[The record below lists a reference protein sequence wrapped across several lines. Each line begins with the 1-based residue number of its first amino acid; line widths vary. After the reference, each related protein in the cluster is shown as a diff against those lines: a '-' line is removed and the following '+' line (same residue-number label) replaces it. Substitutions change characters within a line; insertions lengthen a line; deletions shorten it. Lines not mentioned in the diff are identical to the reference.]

1 MFVKRR
7 NTVLAALAAVVPL
20 ALAACSGGG
29 GETAA
34 QPSGPVTLTWWHN
47 GTTDPIKSVWA
58 QVVADYQKA
67 HPEVTIKAQPL
78 QNEDFNTKVPLALQ
92 SPEPPDIYQSWG
104 AGDLS
109 GQITS
114 GKVADITGDTKAWIE
129 QATGKFGEKWQ
140 VDGKQYG
147 VPFTQHFV
155 GFWYR
160 KDLFQQA
167 GITTPP
173 KTMDELN
180 AAVTALKAKNIAPI
194 SVGGKDRWPD
204 AFYFNYFAIRECS
217 TAVLQQSVKAV
228 KLEDP
233 CWTKAGQ
240 DLKNFLATEPFQT
253 GFAGTPAQQG
263 AGSSA
268 GLVAN
273 GKAAMEL
280 QGDWEPG
287 TMSSLTEDKDLDSKL
302 GWFPFPTV
310 AGGQG
315 DPAAALGGGDGF
327 ACTTRASKACT
338 AFLQYL
344 VSEPVQ
350 TELAA
355 KGTGLPVNAAA
366 AKSLK
371 TDVLRQVNDYGTKA
385 PYVQMYFDRAFP
397 TAVGAALNDAVA
409 NMFAGQGTPE
419 GIVTAVNQ
427 AAAGNK

>member
-20 ALAACSGGG
+20 ALAACSGGSD
-29 GETAA
+29 TPA

-47 GTTDPIKSVWA
+47 GTTDPIKSIWEK
-58 QVVADYQKA
+58 VVADYHQA
-67 HPEVTIKAQPL
+67 HGDVTIKAQPL
-78 QNEDFNTKVPLALQ
+78 QNEDFSTKVPLALQ
-92 SPEPPDIYQSWG
+92 SAEPPDIYQSWG
-104 AGDLS
+104 AGDLAS
-109 GQITS
+109 QLTS
-114 GKVADITGDTKAWIE
+114 GKVADITDFTKSWIT
-129 QATGKFGEKWQ
+129 QTTGKFGENWQ

-147 VPFTQHFV
+147 VPFEQHFV

-180 AAVTALKAKNIAPI
+180 TAVTQLKAKGIAAI

-204 AFYFNYFAIRECS
+204 AFYFNYFAVRECS
-217 TAVLQQSVKAV
+217 VDVLKKSVKAV

-287 TMSSLTEDKDLDSKL
+287 TMSSLTEDKDLDSKV
-302 GWFPFPTV
+302 GWFAFPSV

-315 DPAAALGGGDGF
+315 DPNAVLGGGDGF
-327 ACTTRASKACT
+327 ACTTRASKAC
-338 AFLQYL
+338 ADFLQYL
-344 VSEPVQ
+344 GSEPVQ
-350 TELAA
+350 TQLAA
-355 KGTGLPVNAAA
+355 QGAGLPVNTVA
-366 AKSLK
+366 AKALK
-371 TDVLRQVNDYGTKA
+371 TDTLRQVYDYGTKA
-385 PYVQMYFDRAFP
+385 PYLQMYFDRAFP

>member
-1 MFVKRR
+1 MSVKRR
-7 NTVLAALAAVVPL
+7 IPVLAALAAVVPL
-20 ALAACSGGG
+20 ALSACSGGT
-29 GETAA
+29 ETPA

-47 GTTDPIKSVWA
+47 GTTDPIKSIWEK
-58 QVVADYQKA
+58 VVVDYHQA
-67 HPEVTIKAQPL
+67 HPDVTIKAQPL
-78 QNEDFNTKVPLALQ
+78 QNEDFPTKVPLALQ
-92 SPEPPDIYQSWG
+92 GAEPPDVYQSWG
-104 AGDLS
+104 AGELAS
-109 GQITS
+109 QVTS
-114 GKVADITGDTKAWIE
+114 GKLADITDATKPWIG
-129 QATGKFGEKWQ
+129 QAGKFAESWQ

-147 VPFTQHFV
+147 VPFAQHFV

-160 KDLFQQA
+160 KDLFTQA
-167 GITTPP
+167 GITAPP

-180 AAVTALKAKNIAPI
+180 AAVTALKAKGIAPI
-194 SVGGKDRWPD
+194 AVGGKDRWPD
-204 AFYFNYFAIRECS
+204 AFYYNYFAVRECS
-217 TAVLQQSVKAV
+217 ADVLKQSVKAV

-240 DLKNFLATEPFQT
+240 DLKNFLATQPFQT

-287 TMSSLTEDKDLDSKL
+287 TMSSLTEDKQLDSKI
-302 GWFPFPTV
+302 GWFAFPSV

-315 DPAAALGGGDGF
+315 DPAAVLGGGDGF
-327 ACTTRASKACT
+327 ACTSRASKAC
-338 AFLQYL
+338 ADFLQYL
-344 VSEPVQ
+344 NSEPVQ
-350 TELAA
+350 TQLAA
-355 KGTGLPVNAAA
+355 QGTGLPVNAAA

-371 TDVLRQVNDYGTKA
+371 TDTLKEVFDYGTKA
-385 PYVQMYFDRAFP
+385 PYLQMYFDKAFP

-419 GIVTAVNQ
+419 GIVAAVNQ

>member
-1 MFVKRR
+1 MSVKRR
-7 NTVLAALAAVVPL
+7 IPVLAALAAVVPL
-20 ALAACSGGG
+20 ALSACSGGS
-29 GETAA
+29 ETPA

-47 GTTDPIKSVWA
+47 GTTDPIKSIWEK
-58 QVVADYQKA
+58 VVVDYHQA
-67 HPEVTIKAQPL
+67 HPDVTIKAQPL
-78 QNEDFNTKVPLALQ
+78 QNEDFPTKVPLALQ
-92 SPEPPDIYQSWG
+92 GAEPPDVYQSWG
-104 AGDLS
+104 AGELAS
-109 GQITS
+109 QVTS
-114 GKVADITGDTKAWIE
+114 GKLADITDATKSWIG
-129 QATGKFGEKWQ
+129 QAGKFAESWQ

-147 VPFTQHFV
+147 VPFAQHFV

-160 KDLFQQA
+160 KDLFTQA
-167 GITTPP
+167 GITAPP

-180 AAVTALKAKNIAPI
+180 AAVSQLKAKGIAPI
-194 SVGGKDRWPD
+194 AVGGKDRWPD
-204 AFYFNYFAIRECS
+204 AFYYNYFAVRECS
-217 TAVLQQSVKAV
+217 ADVLKQSVKAV

-233 CWTKAGQ
+233 CWTRAGQ
-240 DLKNFLATEPFQT
+240 DLKNFLATQPFQT

-287 TMSSLTEDKDLDSKL
+287 TMSSLTDDKQLDSKI
-302 GWFPFPTV
+302 GWFAFPSV

-315 DPAAALGGGDGF
+315 DPAAVLGGGDGF
-327 ACTTRASKACT
+327 ACTSRASKAC
-338 AFLQYL
+338 ADFLQYL
-344 VSEPVQ
+344 NSEPVQ
-350 TELAA
+350 TQLASQ
-355 KGTGLPVNAAA
+355 GTGLPVNAAA

-371 TDVLRQVNDYGTKA
+371 TDTLKEVFDYGTKA
-385 PYVQMYFDRAFP
+385 PYLQMYFDKAFP

-419 GIVTAVNQ
+419 GIVAAVNQ

>member
-1 MFVKRR
+1 MSVKRR
-7 NTVLAALAAVVPL
+7 IPVLAALAAVVPL
-20 ALAACSGGG
+20 ALSACSGGT
-29 GETAA
+29 ETPA

-47 GTTDPIKSVWA
+47 GTTDPIKSIWEK
-58 QVVADYQKA
+58 VVVDYHQA
-67 HPEVTIKAQPL
+67 HPDVTIKAQPL
-78 QNEDFNTKVPLALQ
+78 QNEDFPTKVPLALQ
-92 SPEPPDIYQSWG
+92 GAEPPDVYQSWG
-104 AGDLS
+104 AGELAS
-109 GQITS
+109 QVTS
-114 GKVADITGDTKAWIE
+114 GKLADITEATKPWIG
-129 QATGKFGEKWQ
+129 QAGKFAESWQ

-147 VPFTQHFV
+147 VPFAQHFV

-160 KDLFQQA
+160 KDLFTQA
-167 GITTPP
+167 GITAPP

-180 AAVTALKAKNIAPI
+180 AAVSALKAKGIAPI
-194 SVGGKDRWPD
+194 AVGGKDRWPD
-204 AFYFNYFAIRECS
+204 AFYYNYFAVRECS
-217 TAVLQQSVKAV
+217 ADVLKQSVKAV

-240 DLKNFLATEPFQT
+240 DLKNFLATQPFQT

-287 TMSSLTEDKDLDSKL
+287 TMSSLTEDKQLDSKI
-302 GWFPFPTV
+302 GWFAFPSV

-315 DPAAALGGGDGF
+315 DPAAVLGGGDGF
-327 ACTTRASKACT
+327 ACTSRASKAC
-338 AFLQYL
+338 ADFLQYL
-344 VSEPVQ
+344 NSEPVQ
-350 TELAA
+350 TQLASQ
-355 KGTGLPVNAAA
+355 GTGLPVNAAA

-371 TDVLRQVNDYGTKA
+371 TDTLKEVFDYGTKA
-385 PYVQMYFDRAFP
+385 PYLQMYFDKAFP

-419 GIVTAVNQ
+419 GIVAAVNQ

>member
-1 MFVKRR
+1 MSLKHRIP
-7 NTVLAALAAVVPL
+7 VLAALAAVVPL
-20 ALAACSGGG
+20 ALSACSGGSD
-29 GETAA
+29 TPA

-47 GTTDPIKSVWA
+47 GTTDPIKSIWEK
-58 QVVADYQKA
+58 VVADYHQA
-67 HPEVTIKAQPL
+67 HPDVTIKAQPL
-78 QNEDFNTKVPLALQ
+78 QNEDFTTKVPLALQ
-92 SPEPPDIYQSWG
+92 SAEPPDVYQSWG
-104 AGDLS
+104 AGELAS
-109 GQITS
+109 QITS
-114 GKVADITGDTKAWIE
+114 GKVADITEVTKPWISSAGTFA
-129 QATGKFGEKWQ
+129 QNWQ

-147 VPFTQHFV
+147 VPFEQHFV

-160 KDLFQQA
+160 KDLFEQA
-167 GITTPP
+167 GVTTPP
-173 KTMDELN
+173 KTIDDLN
-180 AAVTALKAKNIAPI
+180 TAVTKLKAKNIAPI

-204 AFYFNYFAIRECS
+204 AFYFNYFAVRECS
-217 TAVLQQSVKAV
+217 VDVLKQSVKAV

-240 DLKNFLATEPFQT
+240 DLKSFLATQPFQT

-287 TMSSLTEDKDLDSKL
+287 TMSALTEDKQLDSKV
-302 GWFPFPTV
+302 GWFPFPSV

-315 DPAAALGGGDGF
+315 DPAAVLGGGDGF
-327 ACTTRASKACT
+327 ACTTRASKAC
-338 AFLQYL
+338 ADFMQYL
-344 VSEPVQ
+344 GSEPVQ
-350 TELAA
+350 TQLAA
-355 KGTGLPVNAAA
+355 QGAGLPVNTVA

-371 TDVLRQVNDYGTKA
+371 TDTLKAVYDYGTKA
-385 PYVQMYFDRAFP
+385 PYLQMYFDRAFP

-419 GIVTAVNQ
+419 GIVSAVNQ

>member
-1 MFVKRR
+1 MSVKRR
-7 NTVLAALAAVVPL
+7 IPVLAALAAVVPL
-20 ALAACSGGG
+20 ALSACSGGS
-29 GETAA
+29 ETPA

-47 GTTDPIKSVWA
+47 GTTDPIKSIWEK
-58 QVVADYQKA
+58 VVTDYHQA
-67 HPEVTIKAQPL
+67 HPDVTIKAQPL
-78 QNEDFNTKVPLALQ
+78 QNEDFTTKVPLALQ
-92 SPEPPDIYQSWG
+92 GAEPPDVYQSWG
-104 AGDLS
+104 AGELKS
-109 GQITS
+109 QVTS
-114 GKVADITGDTKAWIE
+114 GKVADITDATKPWISG
-129 QATGKFGEKWQ
+129 AGKFAENWQ

-147 VPFTQHFV
+147 VPFEQHFV

-160 KDLFQQA
+160 KDLFTQA
-167 GITTPP
+167 GIAAPP

-180 AAVTALKAKNIAPI
+180 AAVSALKAKGVAPI

-204 AFYFNYFAIRECS
+204 AFYFNYFAVRECS
-217 TAVLQQSVKAV
+217 ADVLKQSVQAV

-240 DLKNFLATEPFQT
+240 DLKNFLATQPFQT

-287 TMSSLTEDKDLDSKL
+287 TMSSLTEDKDLDSKI
-302 GWFPFPTV
+302 GWFPFPSV

-315 DPAAALGGGDGF
+315 DPAAVLGGGDGF
-327 ACTTRASKACT
+327 ACTSRASKAC
-338 AFLQYL
+338 ADFLSYL
-344 VSEPVQ
+344 NTEPIQ
-350 TELAA
+350 TQLAA
-355 KGTGLPVNAAA
+355 QGAGLPVNTAA
-366 AKSLK
+366 AKALK
-371 TDVLRQVNDYGTKA
+371 TDTLKQVYDYGIKA
-385 PYVQMYFDRAFP
+385 PYLQMYFDKAFP

-419 GIVTAVNQ
+419 GIVAAVNQ

>member
-7 NTVLAALAAVVPL
+7 IPVLAALVAIVPL
-20 ALAACSGGG
+20 ALSACSGGS
-29 GETAA
+29 EAPA

-47 GTTDPIKSVWA
+47 GTTDPIKSIWEK
-58 QVVADYQKA
+58 VVTDYHQA
-67 HPEVTIKAQPL
+67 HPDVTLKAQPL
-78 QNEDFNTKVPLALQ
+78 QNEDFPTKVPLALQ
-92 SPEPPDIYQSWG
+92 GAEPPDVYQSWG
-104 AGDLS
+104 AGELAS
-109 GQITS
+109 QVTS
-114 GKVADITGDTKAWIE
+114 GKLADITDATKSWIS
-129 QATGKFGEKWQ
+129 QAGKFAESWQ

-147 VPFTQHFV
+147 VPFEQHFV

-160 KDLFQQA
+160 KDLFADA
-167 GITTPP
+167 GITAPP
-173 KTMDELN
+173 KTVDELN
-180 AAVTALKAKNIAPI
+180 AAVTKLKAKGLAPI
-194 SVGGKDRWPD
+194 AVGGKDRWPD
-204 AFYFNYFAIRECS
+204 AFYYNYFAVRECS
-217 TAVLQQSVKAV
+217 ADVLKQSVKAV

-240 DLKNFLATEPFQT
+240 DLKSFLDTQPFQT

-287 TMSSLTEDKDLDSKL
+287 TMSALTEDKQLDSKV
-302 GWFPFPTV
+302 GWFPFPSVT
-310 AGGQG
+310 GGQG
-315 DPAAALGGGDGF
+315 DPAAVLGGGDGF
-327 ACTTRASKACT
+327 ACTSRAAKAC
-338 AFLQYL
+338 ADFLQYL
-344 VSEPVQ
+344 NTEPVQ
-350 TELAA
+350 TKLAA
-355 KGTGLPVNAAA
+355 EGAGLPVNSAA

-371 TDVLRQVNDYGTKA
+371 TDTLKEVFDYGQKA
-385 PYVQMYFDRAFP
+385 PYLQMYFDKAFP

-419 GIVTAVNQ
+419 GIVAAINQ

>member
-1 MFVKRR
+1 MSLKRR
-7 NTVLAALAAVVPL
+7 IPVLAALVAVLPL
-20 ALAACSGGG
+20 ALSACSGG
-29 GETAA
+29 TDTPA

-47 GTTDPIKSVWA
+47 GTTDPIKSIWEK
-58 QVVADYQKA
+58 VVTDYHQA
-67 HPEVTIKAQPL
+67 HPDVTLKAQPL
-78 QNEDFNTKVPLALQ
+78 QNEDFPTKVPLALQ
-92 SPEPPDIYQSWG
+92 GAEPPDVYQSWG
-104 AGDLS
+104 AGELAS
-109 GQITS
+109 QVTS
-114 GKVADITGDTKAWIE
+114 GKLADITDATKSWIG
-129 QATGKFGEKWQ
+129 QAGKFAESWQ

-147 VPFTQHFV
+147 VPFAQHFV

-160 KDLFQQA
+160 KDLFADA
-167 GITTPP
+167 GITAPP
-173 KTMDELN
+173 KTIDELN
-180 AAVTALKAKNIAPI
+180 AAVTKLKAKGLAPI
-194 SVGGKDRWPD
+194 AVGGKDRWPD
-204 AFYFNYFAIRECS
+204 AFYYNYFAVRECS
-217 TAVLQQSVKAV
+217 ADVLKQSVKAV

-240 DLKNFLATEPFQT
+240 DLKDFLATQPFQV

-287 TMSSLTEDKDLDSKL
+287 TMSALTEDKQLDSKV
-302 GWFPFPTV
+302 GWFAFPSV

-315 DPAAALGGGDGF
+315 DPAAVLGGGDGF
-327 ACTTRASKACT
+327 ACTSRASKAC
-338 AFLQYL
+338 ADFLQYL
-344 VSEPVQ
+344 NSEPVQ
-350 TELAA
+350 TKLAA
-355 KGTGLPVNAAA
+355 EGTGLPVNAAA

-371 TDVLRQVNDYGTKA
+371 TDTLKEVFDYGTKA
-385 PYVQMYFDRAFP
+385 PYLQMYFDKAFP

-419 GIVTAVNQ
+419 GIVAAVNQ

>member
-7 NTVLAALAAVVPL
+7 ITVLAALAAVVPL
-20 ALAACSGGG
+20 ALAACSGGN
-29 GETAA
+29 ETPA

-47 GTTDPIKSVWA
+47 GTTDPIKSIWEK
-58 QVVADYQKA
+58 VVADYHQA
-67 HPEVTIKAQPL
+67 HGDVTIKAQPL
-78 QNEDFNTKVPLALQ
+78 QNEDFGTKVPLALQ
-92 SPEPPDIYQSWG
+92 SSTPPDIYQSWG
-104 AGDLS
+104 AGDLAS
-109 GQITS
+109 QLTS
-114 GKVADITGDTKAWIE
+114 GKVADITDFTKSWIT
-129 QATGKFGEKWQ
+129 QTTGKFGENWQ

-147 VPFTQHFV
+147 VPFEQHFV

-160 KDLFQQA
+160 KDLFLQA

-180 AAVTALKAKNIAPI
+180 TAVGQLKAKGIAPI

-217 TAVLQQSVKAV
+217 VDVLKQSVKAV
-228 KLEDP
+228 KLDDP

-240 DLKNFLATEPFQT
+240 DLKSFLATQPFQT

-287 TMSSLTEDKDLDSKL
+287 TMSSLTEDKQLDSKV
-302 GWFPFPTV
+302 GWFAFPSV

-315 DPAAALGGGDGF
+315 DPAAVLGGGDGF
-327 ACTTRASKACT
+327 ACTTRASKAC
-338 AFLQYL
+338 ADFLQYL
-344 VSEPVQ
+344 GSEPVQ
-350 TELAA
+350 TQLAA
-355 KGTGLPVNAAA
+355 QGAGLPVNTVA

-371 TDVLRQVNDYGTKA
+371 TDTLKAVYDYGTKA
-385 PYVQMYFDRAFP
+385 PYLQMYFDRAFP